1 MKLRLILAILAV
13 VACSFTRSGSAESP
27 VYADPLLDRLIGTWV
42 LRGQIAGKD
51 TTHDVVAEWVLGH
64 EYVRLREVA
73 REKDGKGNA
82 AYEAIVFIGSGQ
94 PSHDYACLWLDSTG
108 GGGLAPEGIGHAMRV
123 GEEIP
128 FVFLDGSGRIS
139 FKNTF
144 AYDKS
149 TDSWAWIMDNIAGGK
164 AIPFGRVKL
173 TRS

>member
-1 MKLRLILAILAV
+1 MKPRLILAILLVAV
-13 VACSFTRSGSAESP
+13 FSFARPASAEPP

-64 EYVRLREVA
+64 QYVRLREVA
-73 REKDGKGNA
+73 REKDSKGNA
-82 AYEAIVFIGSGQ
+82 AYEAIVFIGSGR
-94 PSHDYACLWLDSTG
+94 PSHDYACLWLDSTR
-108 GGGLAPEGIGHAMRV
+108 GGGLAPEGIVHAIRA
-123 GEEIP
+123 GGEIP
-128 FVFLDGSGRIS
+128 FVFLDGAGTIS

-149 TDSWAWIMDNIAGGK
+149 TDSWAWLMDNVAGGK

-173 TRS
+173 TRP